1 MAKIV
6 FMLFVVILIIMIP
19 SVTLLWQN
27 QQKTIM
33 EQAHIR
39 AKAIHQMIV
48 ITRQWVAENRDRI
61 EPVPAVATK
70 ELSHYADHMA
80 SFRFHITS
88 DKLINPENAPTEFE
102 LEAMHEMKNN
112 FLTEYFK
119 VVNDPELGNIYM
131 YAAPLFINQW
141 CLGCHIHQDYGVND
155 FRGLISISFSLEEI
169 EQTMEANSKVVHY
182 TIIIGF
188 VSILAVICVL
198 LYWLVVRHI
207 RTLTNA
213 TDAIGKGQKVHTNI
227 ITDDEIQTLSEAFD
241 QMSSQIALNDEI
253 MKARLSEAVSKYI
266 AVVEELEQKNKTLGS
281 VNQLKTDLLDSVS
294 HEIRTP
300 LTKILSYSE
309 LLSDSRI
316 LQNDEI
322 RTKFAS
328 SMKSNINAIK
338 NMFNDI
344 ITLSR
349 LEHEQ
354 HIYHHI
360 PVNIHE
366 MAKEISELFDLEI
379 KAKNLDITI
388 NINKTDVIYVDGETF
403 SSVISNIISN
413 AVKYSKPQGKI
424 VIEAYK
430 ENDNYIITCLDH
442 GVGIP
447 KDDIENTI
455 ERFFRASNVKKE
467 FPGTGLGLSIV
478 IRIIK
483 AHKGEMNIESE
494 LNQYTKII
502 ISLPLS
508 EVGSDKSDIG
518 EYDE

>member
-1 MAKIV
+1 
-6 FMLFVVILIIMIP
+6 
-19 SVTLLWQN
+19 
-27 QQKTIM
+27 
-33 EQAHIR
+33 
-39 AKAIHQMIV
+39 
-48 ITRQWVAENRDRI
+48 
-61 EPVPAVATK
+61 
-70 ELSHYADHMA
+70 
-80 SFRFHITS
+80 
-88 DKLINPENAPTEFE
+88 
-102 LEAMHEMKNN
+102 
-112 FLTEYFK
+112 
-119 VVNDPELGNIYM
+119 
-131 YAAPLFINQW
+131 
-141 CLGCHIHQDYGVND
+141 
-155 FRGLISISFSLEEI
+155 
-169 EQTMEANSKVVHY
+169 
-182 TIIIGF
+182 
-188 VSILAVICVL
+188 
-198 LYWLVVRHI
+198 
-207 RTLTNA
+207 
-213 TDAIGKGQKVHTNI
+213 
-227 ITDDEIQTLSEAFD
+227 EIQTLSEAFD

-508 EVGSDKSDIG
+508 EVGSDKSDIS